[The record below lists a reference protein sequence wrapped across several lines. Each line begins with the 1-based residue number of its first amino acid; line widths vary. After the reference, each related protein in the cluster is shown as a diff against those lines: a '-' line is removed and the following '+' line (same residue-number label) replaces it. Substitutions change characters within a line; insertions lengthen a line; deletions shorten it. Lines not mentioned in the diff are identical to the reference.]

1 MAFLIVHKSKCSLDT
16 LIIFRSNT
24 CLRKKIMIEANLFIL
39 TNMKGHKM
47 FCFVQILV
55 YTLHEY
61 VHFTLLING
70 IQIQSKFYLKSH
82 LIH

>member
-1 MAFLIVHKSKCSLDT
+1 
-16 LIIFRSNT
+16 
-24 CLRKKIMIEANLFIL
+24 MIEANLFIL

-55 YTLHEY
+55 YTIHEY

-82 LIH
+82 SLMLRQRQNKENLSTSKLCYLCSSTQLLTHS